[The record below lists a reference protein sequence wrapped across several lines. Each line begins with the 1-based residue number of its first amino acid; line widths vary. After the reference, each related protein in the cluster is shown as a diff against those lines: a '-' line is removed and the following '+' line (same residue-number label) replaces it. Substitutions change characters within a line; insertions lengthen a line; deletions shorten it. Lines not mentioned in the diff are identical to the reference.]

1 MTVSSHS
8 PQESADKNAATRQA
22 KRKPKQGE
30 PIHPSSTGAWPREVG
45 VHCVVWNT
53 GNGLASSGLLASGTA
68 SGLCRV
74 DVLWGRWS
82 KEKIPYGG
90 VENIRMEDGNAMEID
105 SEEEEEED
113 S

>member
-1 MTVSSHS
+1 M
-8 PQESADKNAATRQA
+8 
-22 KRKPKQGE
+22 
-30 PIHPSSTGAWPREVG
+30 
-45 VHCVVWNT
+45 
-53 GNGLASSGLLASGTA
+53 
-68 SGLCRV
+68 
-74 DVLWGRWS
+74 LWGRWS